1 MSTQRDG
8 ESWRVAKARTLAR
21 SRLQRQRSLLRP
33 LGWAVVAVVAA
44 TVLTQHPAPGMRGT
58 GLGIAA
64 ATVVFATAT
73 AAAISDRFL
82 ACSPGVQLCVIALMG
97 AAGVVVSA
105 LQPRGATDLAAG
117 AAVWMAVT
125 RLPVVPAVGLGAILT
140 IGQAAAAARTGSA
153 AAVLAATLLG
163 VLLGLV
169 AYLMRQ
175 SREGQD
181 RTELLLAE
189 LADTR
194 DAQAQAAAVAER
206 GRIAAE
212 LHDVLAHSLSAA
224 AIQLQ
229 GARLLAERE
238 QTGPGLGAAIDRAS
252 ELVADGLV
260 NARHAVSALRGAQPV
275 TLADL
280 EALVDGFRHDMSLD
294 ITLQVEGTALALPP
308 QAGLALYRAAQEALT
323 NAARYAPG
331 ATVDVTLRLE
341 SGATMLRV
349 DDTGA
354 RPTAAASGLSGVGG
368 GHGLVGLRERVEQAG
383 GSLRAGPTGD
393 GWTVE
398 VTMPT

>member
-1 MSTQRDG
+1 MSTHEDI
-8 ESWRVAKARTLAR
+8 ESWRVAKARALAR
-21 SRLQRQRSLLRP
+21 SRLQRQRGLLRP
-33 LGWAVVAVVAA
+33 LGWAVIVVVAA
-44 TVLTQHPAPGMRGT
+44 TVLTQQPAPGVRGA

-82 ACSPGVQLCVIALMG
+82 DWPPGVQLGVIALMG
-97 AAGVVVSA
+97 AAGVAVSA

-125 RLPVVPAVGLGAILT
+125 RLPVAAWVGLGVVLT
-140 IGQAAAAARTGSA
+140 VGQGAAATRTGSP
-153 AAVLAATLLG
+153 AAVLAAVLLG

-181 RTELLLAE
+181 RTELLLAQ

-212 LHDVLAHSLSAA
+212 LHDVLAHALSAA

-238 QTGPGLGAAIDRAS
+238 RAGPGLGAAIDRAS
-252 ELVADGLV
+252 ELVADGLL

-280 EALVDGFRHDMSLD
+280 EALVDGFRRDMSLD
-294 ITLQVEGTALALPP
+294 ISLQVEGTVLALSP
-308 QAGLALYRAAQEALT
+308 QAALALYRAAQEALT

-331 ATVDVTLRLE
+331 ATVDVVLRYGPGATTLRVE
-341 SGATMLRV
+341 
-349 DDTGA
+349 DTGPRA
-354 RPTAAASGLSGVGG
+354 TAVTPGLSGVGG
-368 GHGLVGLRERVEQAG
+368 GHGLMGLRERVEHAG
-383 GSLRAGPTGD
+383 GSLLAGPTGN
-393 GWTVE
+393 GWRVE
-398 VTMPT
+398 AAVPT